1 MWVTGEVHTGFW
13 WGDLKSR
20 DHLEDLSI
28 DGGIILKFI
37 FKKWDGEHGLDWYGS
52 GQGQVAGTCECGNEL
67 THSIKCGV
75 ILE

>member
-1 MWVTGEVHTGFW
+1 MTGEVRTEFW

-37 FKKWDGEHGLDWYGS
+37 FKKWVGRHGLDWCGS

-67 THSIKCGV
+67 PRSVKCGV
-75 ILE
+75 FIE